1 MIDRKQ
7 AEEIAKLLNQQNQ
20 LAGVHTADT
29 VLADKIGYLV
39 ELSEDGRV
47 ACCAHVKKVQWYQAE
62 VSHVT
67 THPEFVRQGRGLRM
81 IAAVEKRAREN
92 GQRLLQCTIR
102 EGNKASSDLFDKA
115 GFVQGPT
122 FFNPQ
127 TENNV
132 TVWSKPLHP
141 ATRPSDTGQ

>member
-7 AEEIAKLLNQQNQ
+7 AEEIATLLNQQNQ
-20 LAGVHTADT
+20 LAGAHTADT
-29 VLADKIGYLV
+29 VLASKAGYLV
-39 ELSEDGRV
+39 DLSEDGRV

-62 VSHVT
+62 ISHVT
-67 THPEFVRQGRGLRM
+67 THPEFVREGRGLRM
-81 IAAVEKRAREN
+81 IAAVENHARAN

-102 EGNKASSDLFDKA
+102 EGNKASKELFAKA

-122 FFNPQ
+122 FLNPQ

-141 ATRPSDTGQ
+141 AKEHSNNRE